1 MKERTRG
8 QMRERELREKYL
20 YMLEKG
26 TDLIKWTSKR
36 REAKTSRIRYMRRG
50 QKMTGGGVRYGK
62 GDSKGRGTDKGEETA
77 KIRRTEKRRVRQEG
91 GQRRKRDRQGMWT
104 EMEKGRIR

>member
-8 QMRERELREKYL
+8 QMREREIREKYL

-26 TDLIKWTSKR
+26 TDLIKRTSKR

-50 QKMTGGGVRYGK
+50 QKMTGGGSDTGK
-62 GDSKGRGTDKGEETA
+62 GTA
-77 KIRRTEKRRVRQEG
+77 KEG
-91 GQRRKRDRQGMWT
+91 GQIRERRQLR
-104 EMEKGRIR
+104 